1 MRVRKFGLINEKGEE
16 YSFMDIRN
24 YCLLTDPQ
32 GLGYGYETDYE
43 KVGNAFLE
51 NIRTLEQ
58 GTITGTINTMNYQN
72 YYKLVSFIENSEE
85 LRFHYVV
92 PYPNSE
98 EKEYYRDVKFKNL
111 TKTEI
116 QRNGVISESIEFE
129 CVSLWY
135 SINESNYFIQAG
147 EDEIRWNFMWDSR
160 FMSYNA
166 RSLNIVN
173 TGHTE
178 ASIKLSIDGEVVNP
192 ELVLI
197 VEGVEVQRIPFT
209 CSIQEF
215 EKFEYS
221 SKDGDS
227 YVRKRNTDGT
237 YTDLFNL
244 SVLEF
249 NNNNVLKLPKGKSCE
264 IQMLADDDIQK
275 AKLQVFIYYKS
286 V

>member
-1 MRVRKFGLINEKGEE
+1 MEVRKFGLINEYGQTF
-16 YSFMDIRN
+16 SLMDIKN
-24 YCLLTDPQ
+24 YCLLTEPN
-32 GLGYGYETDYE
+32 GLGYEYNTEYE
-43 KVGNAFLE
+43 KVGNAFMQ

-58 GTITGTINTMNYQN
+58 GSITGTVNFLNYEN
-72 YYKLVSFIENSEE
+72 YAKLVNYLEDSEE
-85 LRFHYVV
+85 LKLHYVI
-92 PYPNSE
+92 PYPNNQT
-98 EKEYYRDVKFKNL
+98 KEYYRDIKLRNL
-111 TKTEI
+111 SKSEI
-116 QRNGVISESIEFE
+116 QANGVISEQITFE
-129 CVSLWY
+129 CISLWY

-209 CSIQEF
+209 CSIREF